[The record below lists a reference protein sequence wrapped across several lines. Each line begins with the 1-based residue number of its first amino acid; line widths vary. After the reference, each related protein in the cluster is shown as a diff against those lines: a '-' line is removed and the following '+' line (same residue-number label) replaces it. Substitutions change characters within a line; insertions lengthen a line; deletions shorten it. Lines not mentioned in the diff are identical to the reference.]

1 MRQETVERIRQGDYV
16 GAMYEA
22 VFSGDGGDAGYWP
35 DERVAA
41 TRRSIRECLVAIIND
56 KEIRLD
62 DANRKIR

>member
-35 DERVAA
+35 DER
-41 TRRSIRECLVAIIND
+41 
-56 KEIRLD
+56 
-62 DANRKIR
+62 